1 GADQMAVD
9 QAGVETLMEKQR
21 SRGREA
27 REQTQIDA
35 RVQLDHPVRFIGYNH
50 LEGESNVLAIYGNG
64 VGKQEAVEG
73 EEVDLFTAETP
84 FYGESGGQVGDR
96 GTIQTAR
103 GTFWKLLIRS

>member
-1 GADQMAVD
+1 M
-9 QAGVETLMEKQR
+9 
-21 SRGREA
+21 
-27 REQTQIDA
+27 
-35 RVQLDHPVRFIGYNH
+35 
-50 LEGESNVLAIYGNG
+50 EGESNVLAIYGNG

-103 GTFWKLLIRS
+103 GDILEIIDTQHPTPQLTAHRGRVKKGRFQVGDSVHLVVDKKHRQ